1 MSVDTAPVHDAPAD
15 AGRVLLKRAQ
25 RECDPILRV
34 AVGWLGEPL
43 ATMAGYHL
51 GWWDANRRGAGG
63 SSGKSIRSG
72 LVLAAAAACGDTT
85 SAAPAAAA
93 MELLHNFS
101 LLHDDVMDG
110 DLTRRGRATVGAVW
124 GQTSAI
130 LLGDAMHA
138 LADRVLTEMLEP
150 VAAMRAVTRLESS
163 ALALCLGQSE
173 DCAFETRPA
182 VTVDEYLQMAAGKTA
197 SLIGCACALG
207 ALTAGADSVTV
218 AAMEQFGHQ
227 LGLAFQIVDD
237 VIGIWGDAAVAGKPV
252 GNDLARRKATL
263 PVVAALNSDCEAAV
277 ELAALYR
284 STAPMTV
291 CDVEHAT
298 ELVEVAG
305 GRRAARRYAQEHFLA
320 AMTAL
325 PDLAHSA
332 DLIALARVVMD
343 RDR

>member
-1 MSVDTAPVHDAPAD
+1 MSVDTVPVHDAPAD
-15 AGRVLLKRAQ
+15 AGRVLLQRAQ
-25 RECDPILRV
+25 RECDPILQI

-51 GWWDANRRGAGG
+51 GWWDASRGGVGG
-63 SSGKSIRSG
+63 SCGKSIRPG
-72 LVLAAAAACGDTT
+72 LVLGAAAACGDTS

-93 MELLHNFS
+93 MELIHNFS

-110 DLTRRGRATVGAVW
+110 DLTRRGRATVGAIW
-124 GQTSAI
+124 GETSAI

-138 LADRVLTEMLEP
+138 LADRVLAEMLGP
-150 VAAMRAVTRLESS
+150 AVAMRAVTRLEAS
-163 ALALCLGQSE
+163 ALALCVGQFE

-182 VTVDEYLQMAAGKTA
+182 VTVDEYLQMAADKTA
-197 SLIGCACALG
+197 SLLGCACALG
-207 ALTAGADSVTV
+207 ALTAGADSVVV
-218 AAMEQFGHQ
+218 AAMEQFGYQ

-237 VIGIWGDAAVAGKPV
+237 VIGIWGDTAVTGKPV

-284 STAPMTV
+284 SAAPMTI
-291 CDVEHAT
+291 CDVAHAT

-305 GRRAARRYAQEHFLA
+305 GRREAQRYAEERFRA

-325 PDLAHSA
+325 PDRAESA
-332 DLIALARVVMD
+332 DLIALARLVID